1 MKKYLILSLI
11 GLILLMG
18 SLFIYMNHKTNN
30 DLTKIKV
37 AEVTHSPF
45 YAPFYVAIEN
55 GYFKDEGLDID
66 LILTSGADKVSAAVL
81 SKDVEIGFCG
91 PESTIYIYNGGEKN
105 YLVNFAG
112 LTKRDGQFIVSRK
125 KEKNFELNDLKGKEV
140 IVGRLGGMPAINF
153 KNALKKNDVKGV
165 KENYSVEYANLSS
178 AFISGVGDYVNLFEP
193 NATILEKMGFGY
205 IVESIG
211 NKSDTVPYT
220 AFNTRLA
227 YAQNNKEILIKFNNA
242 LNKGLD
248 YTANNTSKDIA
259 KVIAPQFPDIALND
273 LVKIVDN
280 YKNADTWYQ
289 NTSINKDDF
298 VNLENILIN
307 NDLIKKYV
315 SYDKLILD
323 LNE

>member
-1 MKKYLILSLI
+1 MKKYLIVSIITLFLLI
-11 GLILLMG
+11 G
-18 SLFIYMNHKTNN
+18 SVFIYQNHKSNK
-30 DLTKIKV
+30 DLTTIKV

-105 YLVNFAG
+105 YLVSFAG
-112 LTKRDGQFIVSRK
+112 LTKKDGQFIVSRK
-125 KEKNFELNDLKGKEV
+125 KEKHFELTDLANKEV

-153 KNALKKNDVKGV
+153 DNALSKKEVKNV
-165 KENYSVEYANLSS
+165 KLNYSVEYANLSS

-193 NATILEKMGFGY
+193 NATIMEKMGFGH
-205 IVESIG
+205 IVANIG
-211 NKSDTVPYT
+211 SEADTVPYT
-220 AFNTRLA
+220 AFNTRKA
-227 YAQNNKEILIKFNNA
+227 YAENNKDVLIKFNNA

-248 YTANNTSKDIA
+248 YVHHHDSDDVA
-259 KVIAPQFPDIALND
+259 KTISPQFPDIALND
-273 LVKIVDN
+273 LTKIVKN
-280 YKNADTWYQ
+280 YQDADTWYQ

-298 VNLENILIN
+298 VNLENMLIK

-315 SYDKLILD
+315 SYDKLIID

>member
-1 MKKYLILSLI
+1 MKKYLILAVI
-11 GLILLMG
+11 F
-18 SLFIYMNHKTNN
+18 LFLVLGATYIYMNHHKNN
-30 DLTKIKV
+30 YLTKIKV

-55 GYFKDEGLDID
+55 GYFKDEGIDID
-66 LILTSGADKVSAAVL
+66 LISTSGADKVSAAVL

-125 KEKNFELNDLKGKEV
+125 KEKNFELSDLKGKEV

-153 KNALKKNDVKGV
+153 KNALNKNDIKGV

-211 NKSDTVPYT
+211 SKSDTVPYT

-227 YAQNNKEILIKFNNA
+227 YAENNKDILIKFNNA
-242 LNKGLD
+242 LNKGLS
-248 YTANNTSKDIA
+248 YVSNNDGKSIA

-273 LVKIVDN
+273 LVKIVNN
-280 YKNADTWYQ
+280 YKDADTWYQ
-289 NTSINKDDF
+289 NTSINHDDF

-307 NDLIKKYV
+307 NDLMKKYV
-315 SYDKLILD
+315 SFDKLVID

>member
-1 MKKYLILSLI
+1 MKKYLILAVI
-11 GLILLMG
+11 F
-18 SLFIYMNHKTNN
+18 LFLVLGATYIYMNHNKNN

-55 GYFKDEGLDID
+55 GYFKDEGIDID

-125 KEKNFELNDLKGKEV
+125 KEKNFELSDLKGKEV

-153 KNALKKNDVKGV
+153 KNALNKNDIKGV

-211 NKSDTVPYT
+211 SKSDTVPYT

-227 YAQNNKEILIKFNNA
+227 YAENNKDILIKFNNA
-242 LNKGLD
+242 LNKGLS
-248 YTANNTSKDIA
+248 YVSNNDGKSIA

-273 LVKIVDN
+273 LVKIVNN
-280 YKNADTWYQ
+280 YKDADTWYQ
-289 NTSINKDDF
+289 NTSINHDDF

-307 NDLIKKYV
+307 NDLMKKYV
-315 SYDKLILD
+315 SFDKLVID